1 MPLTVLT
8 FPGKSLMKNLILIFT
23 GILVFIRPAFPE
35 LSDSDLQRLREIV
48 KVEVV
53 SSEQRLRV
61 EMAESEQRLRAEMT
75 AAIQAS
81 EERLKVYVDAKISE
95 INSQV
100 NSQFA
105 QANSQFAQVNNRIDE
120 VDKRIN
126 FAFTVLGWLFAL
138 VIAALG
144 IPQLIIA
151 FRQRGQERLQTSV
164 EELYAVHS
172 EVLAELKQLRAESET
187 FRGRDRSQPESP

>member
-1 MPLTVLT
+1 
-8 FPGKSLMKNLILIFT
+8 MKNLILSFT
-23 GILVFIRPAFPE
+23 GILLCVTPAFSE
-35 LSDSDLQRLREIV
+35 LSDSDLQRIREIV

-53 SSEQRLRV
+53 SSEQRLRT
-61 EMAESEQRLRAEMT
+61 EIAESEQRLRGEMT

-81 EERLKVYVDAKISE
+81 EERMKVYVDSKMSA
-95 INSQV
+95 V
-100 NSQFA
+100 
-105 QANSQFAQVNNRIDE
+105 NSQFAQVNNRIDE

-172 EVLAELKQLRAESET
+172 EVLTELKQLRAENEA
-187 FRGRDRSQPESP
+187 FRQRDRSQSESP

>member
-1 MPLTVLT
+1 
-8 FPGKSLMKNLILIFT
+8 MKNLILSFT
-23 GILVFIRPAFPE
+23 GILLCVTPAFSE
-35 LSDSDLQRLREIV
+35 LSDSDLQRIREIV

-53 SSEQRLRV
+53 SSEQRLRT
-61 EMAESEQRLRAEMT
+61 EIAESEQRLRGEMT

-81 EERLKVYVDAKISE
+81 EERMKVYVDAKISE
-95 INSQV
+95 V

-105 QANSQFAQVNNRIDE
+105 QINSQFAQVNNRIDE

-172 EVLAELKQLRAESET
+172 EVLAELKQLRAENEA
-187 FRGRDRSQPESP
+187 FRGRDRSQSESS

>member
-1 MPLTVLT
+1 
-8 FPGKSLMKNLILIFT
+8 MKNLILIFT
-23 GILVFIRPAFPE
+23 GILLFAAPAFPE
-35 LSDSDLQRLREIV
+35 LSDSDLQRIREIV

-53 SSEQRLRV
+53 SSEQRLRT
-61 EMAESEQRLRAEMT
+61 EIAESEQRLRAEMT
-75 AAIQAS
+75 AAIRAS
-81 EERLKVYVDAKISE
+81 EERTKVYVDAKIAE
-95 INSQV
+95 V

-105 QANSQFAQVNNRIDE
+105 QINNRIDG
-120 VDKRIN
+120 VDKRLN

-172 EVLAELKQLRAESET
+172 EVLTELKQLRAEREG

>member
-1 MPLTVLT
+1 
-8 FPGKSLMKNLILIFT
+8 MKNLILIFA
-23 GILVFIRPAFPE
+23 GILLCVTPAFSE
-35 LSDSDLQRLREIV
+35 LSDSDLQRIREIV

-61 EMAESEQRLRAEMT
+61 EMT

-81 EERLKVYVDAKISE
+81 EERMKVYVEAKVSE
-95 INSQV
+95 VNAQV

-105 QANSQFAQVNNRIDE
+105 QINSQFAQVNNRIDE

-151 FRQRGQERLQTSV
+151 FRQRGQDRLQASV

-172 EVLAELKQLRAESET
+172 EVLTELKQLRAENEN

>member
-1 MPLTVLT
+1 
-8 FPGKSLMKNLILIFT
+8 MKNLILIFI
-23 GILVFIRPAFPE
+23 GILVCVTPAFPE
-35 LSDSDLQRLREIV
+35 LTASDLQRIREIV

-53 SSEQRLRV
+53 T
-61 EMAESEQRLRAEMT
+61 SEQRLRAEMT

-81 EERLKVYVDAKISE
+81 EERMKVYVDTKISE
-95 INSQV
+95 V
-100 NSQFA
+100 
-105 QANSQFAQVNNRIDE
+105 NSQFAQVNNRIDE

-172 EVLAELKQLRAESET
+172 EVLAELKQLRAENEA

>member
-1 MPLTVLT
+1 
-8 FPGKSLMKNLILIFT
+8 MKNLILVFG
-23 GILVFIRPAFPE
+23 GILLCTTPAFSE
-35 LSDSDLQRLREIV
+35 LSDSDFQRIREIV

-53 SSEQRLRV
+53 S
-61 EMAESEQRLRAEMT
+61 SEQRLRAEMT

-81 EERLKVYVDAKISE
+81 EERVKVYVDAKISE

-172 EVLAELKQLRAESET
+172 EVLAELKQLRAESEA
-187 FRGRDRSQPESP
+187 FRRDRSQSELP

>member
-1 MPLTVLT
+1 MRNVICLGMLLFFVT
-8 FPGKSLMKNLILIFT
+8 
-23 GILVFIRPAFPE
+23 PAFSE
-35 LSDSDLQRLREIV
+35 LSDSDLQRIREIV

-53 SSEQRLRV
+53 SSEQRLRT
-61 EMAESEQRLRAEMT
+61 EIAESEQRLRAEMT

-81 EERLKVYVDAKISE
+81 EERMKMYADAKISE
-95 INSQV
+95 V

-105 QANSQFAQVNNRIDE
+105 QINSQFAQINNRIDE

-172 EVLAELKQLRAESET
+172 EVLGELKQLRSENEA
-187 FRGRDRSQPESP
+187 FRGRDRSQSESP

>member
-1 MPLTVLT
+1 
-8 FPGKSLMKNLILIFT
+8 MKYLIYIGMLLFFVT
-23 GILVFIRPAFPE
+23 PAFSE
-35 LSDSDLQRLREIV
+35 LSDSDLQRIREIV

-61 EMAESEQRLRAEMT
+61 EMA

-81 EERLKVYVDAKISE
+81 EERMKVYVDAKISAL
-95 INSQV
+95 NSQV

-105 QANSQFAQVNNRIDE
+105 QINSQFAQVNNRIDG
-120 VDKRIN
+120 VDKRLS

-151 FRQRGQERLQTSV
+151 FRQRGQDRLQNSV

-172 EVLAELKQLRAESET
+172 EVLSELKQLRAESET
-187 FRGRDRSQPESP
+187 FRRRDGSQAESP

>member
-1 MPLTVLT
+1 
-8 FPGKSLMKNLILIFT
+8 MKNLILIFV
-23 GILVFIRPAFPE
+23 GILLFVTPAFSE
-35 LSDSDLQRLREIV
+35 LSDSDIQRIREIV
-48 KVEVV
+48 QITVA
-53 SSEQRLRV
+53 
-61 EMAESEQRLRAEMT
+61 AEGKQIRAEMT
-75 AAIQAS
+75 AAIDAS
-81 EERLKVYVDAKISE
+81 EKRMKEHLNTKISE
-95 INSQV
+95 V
-100 NSQFA
+100 DT
-105 QANSQFAQVNNRIDE
+105 RIDG
-120 VDKRIN
+120 VDKRLN

-172 EVLAELKQLRAESET
+172 EVLAELKQLRAENDA